1 MSTLRSR
8 IGSNHL
14 SGNAG
19 SSTFRKTLSSVLMA
33 PLQLHLSGK
42 DRLDQ
47 ISNRS
52 VSMWMRRHLAIVT
65 VQVEERSTLAEIE
78 EAVLARL
85 DPPLNLMG
93 MAVTPIR
100 AYLRELRREFERQPR
115 LSPVAGRWDGHRAR
129 VAQMTPHRRLGPLQT
144 SEVWGTETSGVGGTD
159 HAEEADD
166 HAHQPK
172 LTTRWLDARRGR
184 RSLFPR
190 VPPVS
195 PNAPRALGVTARP
208 KSGRGHRTWLAGC
221 AP

>member
-1 MSTLRSR
+1 MSATDGAAIDILVAWLSDQTKAEPAAGFPRDPQAVAGPGLYAWWADDEGRSTLGEPFGLTLPPLIYAGQTGATSRRAGVQRVSTLRSR

-33 PLQLHLSGK
+33 PLELHLSGK
-42 DRLDQ
+42 DRLDE

-93 MAVTPIR
+93 MALTPIR
-100 AYLRELRREFERQPR
+100 ALLRELRRE
-115 LSPVAGRWDGHRAR
+115 L
-129 VAQMTPHRRLGPLQT
+129 
-144 SEVWGTETSGVGGTD
+144 
-159 HAEEADD
+159 
-166 HAHQPK
+166 
-172 LTTRWLDARRGR
+172 
-184 RSLFPR
+184 
-190 VPPVS
+190 
-195 PNAPRALGVTARP
+195 NANPA
-208 KSGRGHRTWLAGC
+208 
-221 AP
+221 